1 MQSRTVMVMLCS
13 LFCLQN
19 FLLGLGIASEGF
31 KAAMVA
37 REVSNA
43 QKLQKLKEEQK
54 AAGAGE
60 AAAGAAGEAAKPAG
74 GEHCNKCIC
83 WKTRLNVRRICSGMS
98 LHVFFCL
105 LRVGMLIF

>member
-1 MQSRTVMVMLCS
+1 
-13 LFCLQN
+13 
-19 FLLGLGIASEGF
+19 
-31 KAAMVA
+31 MVA

-74 GEHCNKCIC
+74 GEPCGDFCC
-83 WKTRLNVRRICSGMS
+83 LEGEVVV
-98 LHVFFCL
+98 LYVLFCL
-105 LRVGMLIF
+105 LRIGMLISERCARYCRS